1 MPKDKR
7 DVEAGLLN
15 KGFQQQPG
23 GDHNYFVY
31 VALDGKK
38 ALAKTKTSHGRGFDI
53 DDSLLG
59 MMAKQCALTTRA
71 QFLKLIECPLSRED
85 YENLLRQAGKL

>member
-15 KGFQQQPG
+15 KGFQPQPG

-53 DDSLLG
+53 GDSLLG
-59 MMAKQCALTTRA
+59 MMAQQCALTRA
-71 QFLKLIECPLSRED
+71 QFLKLIECPLSRKE
-85 YENLLRQAGKL
+85 YEVILRQTGRL

>member
-7 DVEAGLLN
+7 DIEAGLLN

-38 ALAKTKTSHGRGFDI
+38 ALGKTKTSHGRGFDI
-53 DDSLLG
+53 GDSLLG
-59 MMAKQCALTTRA
+59 KMAQQCALTRA
-71 QFLKLIECPLSRED
+71 QFLKLIECPLSRKE
-85 YENLLRQAGKL
+85 YEVILRQTGRL

>member
-38 ALAKTKTSHGRGFDI
+38 H
-53 DDSLLG
+53 
-59 MMAKQCALTTRA
+59 
-71 QFLKLIECPLSRED
+71 
-85 YENLLRQAGKL
+85 

>member
-15 KGFQQQPG
+15 KGFQKQPG

-31 VALDGKK
+31 IALDGKK
-38 ALAKTKTSHGRGFDI
+38 SLAKTKTSHGRGFDI
-53 DDSLLG
+53 GDSLLG
-59 MMAKQCALTTRA
+59 MIARQCALTRA
-71 QFLKLIECPLSRED
+71 QFLKLIECPLSREE
-85 YENLLRQAGKL
+85 YETVLRDFGKL

>member
-7 DVEAGLLN
+7 DVEAGLLS

-38 ALAKTKTSHGRGFDI
+38 H
-53 DDSLLG
+53 
-59 MMAKQCALTTRA
+59 
-71 QFLKLIECPLSRED
+71 
-85 YENLLRQAGKL
+85 

>member
-23 GDHNYFVY
+23 
-31 VALDGKK
+31 AIIE
-38 ALAKTKTSHGRGFDI
+38 HGGI
-53 DDSLLG
+53 L
-59 MMAKQCALTTRA
+59 MM
-71 QFLKLIECPLSRED
+71 
-85 YENLLRQAGKL
+85 